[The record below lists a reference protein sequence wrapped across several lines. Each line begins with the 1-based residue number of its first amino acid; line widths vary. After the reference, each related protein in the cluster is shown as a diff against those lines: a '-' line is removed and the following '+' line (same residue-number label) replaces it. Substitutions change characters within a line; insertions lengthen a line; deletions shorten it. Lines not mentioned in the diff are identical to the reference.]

1 MTSANCRNGE
11 AAIIQPRADRRFS
24 PRNTVADAEIHG
36 LKDEVPSFQML
47 HFRSNKDRIFRIPR
61 LFFFANLLF
70 QKCMHPSPQTGAD
83 AGTMSKGG
91 GELEGNGGA
100 AMVSRRRTACGS
112 GRD

>member
-47 HFRSNKDRIFRIPR
+47 HFRSNKDRIFRILR
-61 LFFFANLLF
+61 LFFFLLIYSF
-70 QKCMHPSPQTGAD
+70 KNVCILLPKRVPMPVP
-83 AGTMSKGG
+83 
-91 GELEGNGGA
+91 
-100 AMVSRRRTACGS
+100 
-112 GRD
+112 